1 MQPAFKETLARFVPV
16 EALEEVAGLL
26 VQHRIQLKVRRA
38 RLSKLG
44 DFRPSRNGSPHEI
57 TINGTL
63 NVYAFLLVFLHE
75 FAHLLVWEKHGR
87 ATAPHGKVWKDTFGY
102 LLREALAKGYFHQ
115 SLHEAIHDYSYRV
128 KASGVAAPE
137 LQRQLRLFD
146 RETALAQEKVFL
158 EDIPANSLFVASNG
172 RLFRKEEKLRKR
184 YRCLCLQNKR
194 AYLFHPMAE
203 VTPAS
208 EKKSVI
214 V

>member
-1 MQPAFKETLARFVPV
+1 MQPAYKETLARFVPV
-16 EALEEVAGLL
+16 EALEEVVRII

-44 DFRPSRNGSPHEI
+44 DFRPSRNGSPHQI
-57 TINGTL
+57 TVNGTL

-75 FAHLLVWEKHGR
+75 YAHLLVWEKHGR
-87 ATAPHGKVWKDTFGY
+87 AVAPHGKVWKDTFGF
-102 LLREALAKGYFHQ
+102 LLREALEKGLFHAN
-115 SLHEAIHDYSYRV
+115 LRDAIYDYSYHV
-128 KASGVAAPE
+128 KASGVATPE

-146 RETALAQEKVFL
+146 REAALAQDKVFL
-158 EDIPANSLFVASNG
+158 EDMPANSLFVASNG
-172 RLFRKEEKLRKR
+172 RLFRKEDKLRKR

-208 EKKSVI
+208 DNKSGTN
-214 V
+214 